1 MIFGIGV
8 DLCSINRMEK
18 SIESEHFLRRVF
30 TEDEIR
36 YAVGKA
42 RPARHFAG
50 SFAAREAFS
59 KASGISMYSVAFG
72 GAWVERT
79 SSGPVLRLS
88 DTVRELLP
96 EAGEKRIH
104 LSLTHDG
111 EYAIAM
117 VVMEVNG

>member
-1 MIFGIGV
+1 MICGIGV
-8 DLCSINRMEK
+8 DLCSISRMEK

-30 TEDEIR
+30 SEEEIR
-36 YAVGKA
+36 YALGKA

-59 KASGISMYSVAFG
+59 KASGVSMYSVAFC

-88 DTVRELLP
+88 DTVREQL
-96 EAGEKRIH
+96 AGAEQKRIH

-117 VVMEVNG
+117 VVLEVNV

>member
-1 MIFGIGV
+1 
-8 DLCSINRMEK
+8 MEK
-18 SIESEHFLRRVF
+18 SIESEHFLKRVF
-30 TEDEIR
+30 TGEEIR
-36 YAVGKA
+36 YALGKA
-42 RPARHFAG
+42 CPARHFAG

-88 DTVRELLP
+88 DAVRKLLP
-96 EAGEKRIH
+96 GAGEKRIH

-117 VVMEVNG
+117 VVMEVNE